1 VQDGAIDSVDERA
14 LAGGV
19 PMISNDDNRSD
30 EPRLVDQSTGE
41 AGLFEGAEPEVVEAA
56 AAAPDTIA
64 RAYELAR
71 GGLHPTIELIA
82 EQLKA
87 ERLEAVD
94 ARLFDPAIR
103 KSLRQACADGRIAM
117 LARARTG

>member
-1 VQDGAIDSVDERA
+1 MQDGAIDSVDERA

-19 PMISNDDNRSD
+19 PMIRNDDNRSD
-30 EPRLVDQSTGE
+30 EPRLVDQSPAE
-41 AGLFEGAEPEVVEAA
+41 DGLFEAAEPEIEA
-56 AAAPDTIA
+56 AAAPDTIV

-87 ERLEAVD
+87 EGLEGVD
-94 ARLFDPAIR
+94 AKLFDPAIR

-117 LARARTG
+117 LARARTV